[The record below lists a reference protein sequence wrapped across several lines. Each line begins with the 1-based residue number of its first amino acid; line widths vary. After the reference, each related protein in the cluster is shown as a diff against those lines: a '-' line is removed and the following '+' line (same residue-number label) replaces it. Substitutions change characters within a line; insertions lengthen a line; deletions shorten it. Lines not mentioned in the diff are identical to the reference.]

1 MQGRECLVVHVEN
14 LHAVAFAHVFH
25 ALGLHH
31 VYVGSFF
38 DQVGELEHGRE
49 GRAHVQCPL
58 GPIDLLGE
66 AELFQHGAVIGIVV
80 EAGERAQM
88 LETFHQKAFLVH
100 IGESPGTAYVGAS
113 PLSAPF
119 GHGVDQRFQNRLVF
133 DEVQPAEADEFLFV
147 IGLVVDDGGHAAH
160 NLTAAIS

>member
-1 MQGRECLVVHVEN
+1 MVVDGHRHEVFVQNRHVSVQVSGYLLVCQRRETVQGRECLVVHVEN

-66 AELFQHGAVIGIVV
+66 AELFQHGAVISIVV

-100 IGESPGTAYVGAS
+100 IGESPGTAHIGAS

-119 GHGVDQRFQNRLVF
+119 GHGVDQRF
-133 DEVQPAEADEFLFV
+133 
-147 IGLVVDDGGHAAH
+147 
-160 NLTAAIS
+160 